1 MGSFSRETKE
11 RGAHFTPRDIAI
23 YIAEGLYGML
33 VNPPHNISVLDPAC
47 GDGELLL
54 AMFAVL
60 KQHGHNVSLI
70 GVDSDMPTLSLAEH
84 RVMSTISPADSFRFV
99 NADFLECEPFHAPQP
114 DNSEREKLAPH
125 IAPVDII
132 IANPPYV
139 RTQIIGAQ
147 KSRFLANKYGLTGKT
162 DLYYA
167 FFIAYKSFLKD
178 GGALGVITSN
188 KYLYNKSGAAVREF
202 IRSAY
207 RIEYLAD
214 LGDTKVFEAAVLP
227 AILFARN
234 TAPSLKPVE
243 CQRVYETN
251 QDAHAIRAESIADIL
266 RSDVEGA
273 YEVGGKV
280 YLKETGHVRRT
291 EQSKEPWM
299 LCSISD
305 EAWLKRIDD
314 AASCKLGDIAKVRV
328 GIKTTADNVF
338 IRENWQDLPNDRVPE
353 RELIKPLISSKDAT
367 RWQLERDPVKSVLY
381 THTIIDGKRA
391 PVDLERYPHAKNY
404 LMTHFEQLD
413 GRSYVKKAKRKWYE
427 LWVPQDPKAWGFH
440 KVVFP
445 DISDRAKFLYDATGA
460 AVDGNCYWITLN
472 EGVDQDYLYLIL
484 AVANSALM
492 DRYHDMAFQNRLYS
506 GKRRYLTQYVSCY
519 PLPDLYTD
527 SAQNLVR
534 YVRKQLDDGL
544 EIDEKWVD
552 EHIEDCFNMSV
563 R

>member
-11 RGAHFTPRDIAI
+11 RGAHFTPKDIAI

-60 KQHGHNVSLI
+60 KRHGHSVSLI
-70 GVDSDMPTLSLAEH
+70 GVDSDMPTLSLAEQ
-84 RVMSTISPADSFRFV
+84 RVMAAISPTDCFRFV
-99 NADFLECEPFHAPQP
+99 NADFLECESAQTLQP
-114 DNSEREKLAPH
+114 DNLEQEKQAPY
-125 IAPVDII
+125 IAPVDIV

-139 RTQIIGAQ
+139 RTQVIGAQ
-147 KSRFLANKYGLTGKT
+147 KSRFLANKFGLTGKT
-162 DLYYA
+162 DLYHA
-167 FFIAYKSFLKD
+167 FFIAYKSFLKE
-178 GGALGVITSN
+178 GGVLGVITSN

-202 IRSAY
+202 VRSGY

-234 TAPSLKPVE
+234 TASSSEPVE

-251 QDAHAIRAESIADIL
+251 RDVHAIRVKNVADIL
-266 RSDVEGA
+266 RNDVEGA

-280 YLKETGHVRRT
+280 YLKETGHVRRV
-291 EQSKEPWM
+291 EQSKEPWI
-299 LCSISD
+299 LCSTSD
-305 EAWLKRIDD
+305 EAWLKRIDA
-314 AASCKLGDIAKVRV
+314 AASCRLGDIAKVRV

-338 IRENWQDLPNDRVPE
+338 IREDWHDLPNECIPE
-353 RELIKPLISSKDAT
+353 EELIRPLISSKDAT
-367 RWQLERDPVKSVLY
+367 RWQLGRNPVKSVLY
-381 THTIIDGKRA
+381 THAIINGKRA
-391 PVDLERYPHAKNY
+391 PIDLERYPHAKKY

-427 LWVPQDPKAWGFH
+427 LWVPQDPKAWSFH

-445 DISDRAKFLYDATGA
+445 DISDKAKFIYDATGA
-460 AVDGNCYWITLN
+460 VVDGNCYWITLN

-484 AVANSALM
+484 AVANSTLM
-492 DRYHDMAFQNRLYS
+492 NRYHDMAFQNRLYS

-519 PLPDLYTD
+519 PLPGLNTD
-527 SAQNLVR
+527 SAQCLVR
-534 YVRKQLDDGL
+534 YVKKQLNEGL
-544 EIDEKWVD
+544 KIDEKWID
-552 EHIEDCFNMSV
+552 EHVEDYFNLGE
-563 R
+563 